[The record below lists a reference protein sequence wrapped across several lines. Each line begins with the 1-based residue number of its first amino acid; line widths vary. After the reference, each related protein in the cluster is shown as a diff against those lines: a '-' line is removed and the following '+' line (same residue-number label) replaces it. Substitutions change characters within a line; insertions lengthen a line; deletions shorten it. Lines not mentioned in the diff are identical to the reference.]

1 MRAEL
6 VFDLNEPADRERH
19 KHATYGLNYWRV
31 LEGIVEFVAKANEK
45 NLPIFPPRL
54 ADELNRLAT
63 AHSAFDVKTLTKS
76 KIN

>member
-31 LEGIVEFVAKANEK
+31 LEGIVEFVARAGERNV
-45 NLPIFPPRL
+45 PIY
-54 ADELNRLAT
+54 ATEMASELNRLAT